1 MVTILK
7 VLHCPNCGGDVEI
20 QENFIS
26 AICPY
31 CNSKIALS
39 PEDLGI
45 NKVTSEL
52 LGEMFAGQAV
62 GTFLKQQIKKLNRDE
77 FWKEN
82 AHKISLECTDGTIEI
97 SYIHK
102 AVSESAIILTARSNV
117 ILLFEDIKSA
127 DKYCNTVKSLK
138 FPQNDVKNLRQFVPN
153 ITGRFTLINNQAMVV
168 IEKGDNEYPLS
179 AFKNLPDVHAA
190 WVVSR
195 LENLCC
201 LLQFNNIS
209 IPKFGL
215 SDLYVDSE
223 EHQIYFY
230 GGFESSMPVSKDN
243 IRNELLSLRQAA
255 ANVMGCK
262 SVKDTENKV
271 PKDFYEFLNGEP
283 KENPFEDFKQ
293 WDLSLTLAY
302 GKRTFRKLDCT
313 ENSIY
318 SN

>member
-1 MVTILK
+1 MILK

-45 NKVTSEL
+45 NKITSEL
-52 LGEMFAGQAV
+52 LAEMFEGQAV

-82 AHKISLECTDGTIEI
+82 AHKIKLECTDGIIEI

-102 AVSESAIILTARSNV
+102 AVSDSAIILTARSNV
-117 ILLFEDIKSA
+117 ILLFEDMKKA
-127 DKYCNTVKSLK
+127 DKYCSTVKKLE
-138 FPQNDVKNLRQFVPN
+138 FPQNDIKNLRQFVPE
-153 ITGRFTLINNQAMVV
+153 ITGRFMLSNNRAMVV

-179 AFKNLPDVHAA
+179 AFKNLPDVHTA
-190 WVVSR
+190 WIISR

-201 LLQFNNIS
+201 LFQFNNIS
-209 IPKFGL
+209 VPKFGI
-215 SDLYVDSE
+215 SDLYIDLD
-223 EHQIYFY
+223 EHQVYFY
-230 GGFESSMPVSKDN
+230 GGYENAMPAFKNNV
-243 IRNELLSLRQAA
+243 RNELLSLRQTA

-262 SVKDTENKV
+262 SVSNTENKI
-271 PKDFYEFLNGEP
+271 PKDFYEFLNEEP

-302 GKRTFRKLDCT
+302 GKRIFRKLDYV

-318 SN
+318 LN